1 MTAAQQIVKNVESL
15 GTDRVFS
22 IADLG
27 LPAEWWENI
36 RVKLSR
42 MVKSG
47 TLVKIA
53 PGKYYR
59 PRISILGPVP
69 PSTENLIRDILYRDG
84 NIEGYLT
91 TYSVW
96 DSMGLTTQ
104 FSSTVVI
111 GLNYRKDTINRDGR
125 VVQFILQPNRITTE
139 TIPLLQILD
148 SIKFIKSIPDTSIAN
163 SVERLSEIIRT
174 FDDSQVK
181 LLIELAM
188 KYPPRVRAL
197 LGAILDKNGIDAQTS
212 PLHKS
217 LNPLTEYRIGIS
229 DETLPTMD
237 VHEALNISFFNK
249 NRQDYKKSQE
259 KPLV

>member
-1 MTAAQQIVKNVESL
+1 MTAAQQIAKQVEAL
-15 GTDRVFS
+15 GSDRVFS

-27 LPAEWWENI
+27 LPVKWWENI

-47 TLVKIA
+47 ELVKLA

-69 PSTENLIRDILYRDG
+69 PSTENLVRDILYKDG
-84 NIEGYLT
+84 CEEGYLT

-104 FSSTVVI
+104 FSSVIVI
-111 GLNYRKDTINRDGR
+111 GLNYRKDTIHRHGR
-125 VVQFILQPNRITTE
+125 VVQFILQPNKITAE

-163 SVERLSEIIRT
+163 SIERLSDIIKIQ
-174 FDDSQVK
+174 DENQLKAMVD
-181 LLIELAM
+181 LAM

-197 LGAILDKNGIDAQTS
+197 LGAMLENNGNSAPTS
-212 PLHKS
+212 TLHKS

-229 DETLPTMD
+229 EETLPTK
-237 VHEALNISFFNK
+237 K
-249 NRQDYKKSQE
+249 NWRI
-259 KPLV
+259 V

>member
-1 MTAAQQIVKNVESL
+1 MTASQQIAHQVESL

-22 IADLG
+22 ISDLG

-36 RVKLSR
+36 RVKLGR

-47 TLVKIA
+47 KLVKLA

-69 PSTENLIRDILYRDG
+69 PSTENLVQDILYKDG
-84 NIEGYLT
+84 KVKGYLT

-104 FSSTVVI
+104 FSSVIVI
-111 GLNYRKDTINRDGR
+111 GLNYRKDAINRDGR
-125 VVQFILQPNRITTE
+125 TVQFILQPNEVTTE
-139 TIPLLQILD
+139 TILLLQILD
-148 SIKFIKSIPDTSIAN
+148 SIKFIKSIPDTSISN
-163 SVERLSEIIRT
+163 SIERLSEIIRAL
-174 FDDSQVK
+174 DENQLKVMV
-181 LLIELAM
+181 ELAM

-197 LGAILDKNGIDAQTS
+197 LGAMLENNGTGPMAST
-212 PLHKS
+212 LHKS

-229 DETLPTMD
+229 GETLP
-237 VHEALNISFFNK
+237 NK
-249 NRQDYKKSQE
+249 QNWRI
-259 KPLV
+259 V